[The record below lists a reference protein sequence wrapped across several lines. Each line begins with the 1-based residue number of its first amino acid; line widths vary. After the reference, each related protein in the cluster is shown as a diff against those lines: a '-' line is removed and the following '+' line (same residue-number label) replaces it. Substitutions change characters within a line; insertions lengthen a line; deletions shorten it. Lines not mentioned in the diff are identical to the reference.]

1 MRRDRR
7 RSLQAG
13 HNLCEHLRLH
23 RYRQGGIHQRH
34 PGDGRLQDR
43 RQSEKAVLYRMPG
56 TALSKNRHGSY
67 CKLDLGKRII
77 SNIH

>member
-7 RSLQAG
+7 RSLQGG

-43 RQSEKAVLYRMPG
+43 RQSEKAVHYQMPG
-56 TALSKNRHGSY
+56 TALSQK
-67 CKLDLGKRII
+67 
-77 SNIH
+77 